1 MSYMLLV
8 LFGVICYGI
17 SAFGRKLTIAEM
29 SPYQLQMIAGFI
41 YIALIPLWIFITP
54 HNKNLSIN
62 NVSLAVFTTILGI
75 MGGLSFSF
83 LLKGN
88 ANAGVVS
95 ALLGISPVIT
105 IALSYFVY
113 HDVISIW
120 KCLAFFFALLSVILV
135 NY

>member
-8 LFGVICYGI
+8 LLGVICYGI
-17 SAFGRKLTIAEM
+17 SAFSRKLTINEM
-29 SPYQLQMIAGFI
+29 SPYQLQMIAGFV
-41 YIALIPLWIFITP
+41 YIALIPLWIFVIP
-54 HNKNLSIN
+54 HNKNLNIN
-62 NVSLAVFTTILGI
+62 NISLAVFTTILGI
-75 MGGLSFSF
+75 LGGLTFSF

-88 ANAGVVS
+88 SNAGVIS

-105 IALSYFVY
+105 LALSYFVY
-113 HDVISIW
+113 HDTISIW